1 MISSSDNWLLAE
13 ELPIEDEP
21 VEELPIEEL
30 PVALLDGAEELDG
43 ADELELPAEPEVP
56 DRCFVC
62 DPELGVPAEPVSDE
76 LCDQAKG

>member
-30 PVALLDGAEELDG
+30 PVALLDG